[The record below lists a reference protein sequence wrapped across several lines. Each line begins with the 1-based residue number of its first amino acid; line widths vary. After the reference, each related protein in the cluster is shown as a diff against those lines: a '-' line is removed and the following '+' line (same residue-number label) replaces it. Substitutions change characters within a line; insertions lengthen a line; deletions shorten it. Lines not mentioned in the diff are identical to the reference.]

1 MQKCAGQPGAEDPDA
16 AVLLPACCSGV
27 HASEVGVNAPE
38 VVKPVGRIDP
48 HRRETC
54 RLQRVPD
61 VTGRREGSRGC
72 PALRE
77 LPHAVQDLLVPKSG
91 VPRRGEAVQE
101 PGRDRPAGDGAP
113 LGEACDGVAVVQ
125 GQPHPRV
132 QPAAV
137 PAGQRRRALVDQDP
151 MQVSDFRAQWAQ
163 GQEVRAAQGMG
174 LEAHQMQARA
184 RRRAAQKF
192 LGREQAIKTGAEA
205 EFADVDRVAITQGG
219 EALGQVIQFEV
230 DPPSLGDPVA
240 AVMAA
245 VMVAAMVA
253 AMVGVAAVIE
263 VAEHPR
269 PRRAVPELEL
279 RVGKHGGCGI
289 ETASMIWRWL
299 APVPLRAQGAGP
311 VITACAG
318 SVIHSLKLPGYSAGS
333 VPPAW
338 TRPRM
343 L

>member
-1 MQKCAGQPGAEDPDA
+1 
-16 AVLLPACCSGV
+16 
-27 HASEVGVNAPE
+27 
-38 VVKPVGRIDP
+38 
-48 HRRETC
+48 
-54 RLQRVPD
+54 
-61 VTGRREGSRGC
+61 
-72 PALRE
+72 
-77 LPHAVQDLLVPKSG
+77 
-91 VPRRGEAVQE
+91 
-101 PGRDRPAGDGAP
+101 
-113 LGEACDGVAVVQ
+113 
-125 GQPHPRV
+125 
-132 QPAAV
+132 
-137 PAGQRRRALVDQDP
+137 

-192 LGREQAIKTGAEA
+192 LGREQSIETGAEA

-219 EALGQVIQFEV
+219 EALGQVIQFEA
-230 DPPSLGDPVA
+230 DPPSLGDPAA
-240 AVMAA
+240 AV
-245 VMVAAMVA
+245 MVA
-253 AMVGVAAVIE
+253 AMVGVAAMIE

-279 RVGKHGGCGI
+279 RVGKQGVRGI
-289 ETASMIWRWL
+289 ETASMIWRRP
-299 APVPLRAQGAGP
+299 APVRLRAQGAGP